1 MFFTSVGPQ
10 DTHCHTMYLLQLGT
24 GFDRVL
30 NTLALYGVVQLNSQ
44 TNASFT
50 KTMSLCFCHLL
61 AQELSKSVSFP
72 NAMVQLVL
80 MGGGVM
86 ASSLVPA
93 ETSFFF
99 QEILVF
105 NCPALSHAAVSI
117 SCMAGAGTA
126 RFPALFLEVLF
137 KGGNLAGLGTTQ
149 SD

>member
-50 KTMSLCFCHLL
+50 KTMSLCFCHFL

-93 ETSFFF
+93 ETSFYI
-99 QEILVF
+99 Q
-105 NCPALSHAAVSI
+105 A
-117 SCMAGAGTA
+117 
-126 RFPALFLEVLF
+126 
-137 KGGNLAGLGTTQ
+137 
-149 SD
+149 

>member
-1 MFFTSVGPQ
+1 MFFTNVGPQ

-30 NTLALYGVVQLNSQ
+30 NTLALFRVVQLNSQ

-93 ETSFFF
+93 EASFYIQTHFLKKF
-99 QEILVF
+99 WNSTVQ
-105 NCPALSHAAVSI
+105 LSR
-117 SCMAGAGTA
+117 M
-126 RFPALFLEVLF
+126 R
-137 KGGNLAGLGTTQ
+137 Q
-149 SD
+149 

>member
-50 KTMSLCFCHLL
+50 RTMSLCFCHLL
-61 AQELSKSVSFP
+61 AQEWSKSVSFP

-93 ETSFFF
+93 ETSFYI
-99 QEILVF
+99 Q
-105 NCPALSHAAVSI
+105 A
-117 SCMAGAGTA
+117 
-126 RFPALFLEVLF
+126 
-137 KGGNLAGLGTTQ
+137 
-149 SD
+149 

>member
-1 MFFTSVGPQ
+1 MINSIKRHCHIYFTLFLDTFYIYLCWRDHPCKILNFSDVISKISHRCFFTSVGPQ

-93 ETSFFF
+93 ETSFYI
-99 QEILVF
+99 QV
-105 NCPALSHAAVSI
+105 
-117 SCMAGAGTA
+117 
-126 RFPALFLEVLF
+126 
-137 KGGNLAGLGTTQ
+137 
-149 SD
+149 

>member
-61 AQELSKSVSFP
+61 AQEWSKSVSFP

-93 ETSFFF
+93 ETSFYIQTHFF
-99 QEILVF
+99 KEILEF

-117 SCMAGAGTA
+117 SCMAGAGVA

-137 KGGNLAGLGTTQ
+137 KGGTWLG
-149 SD
+149 